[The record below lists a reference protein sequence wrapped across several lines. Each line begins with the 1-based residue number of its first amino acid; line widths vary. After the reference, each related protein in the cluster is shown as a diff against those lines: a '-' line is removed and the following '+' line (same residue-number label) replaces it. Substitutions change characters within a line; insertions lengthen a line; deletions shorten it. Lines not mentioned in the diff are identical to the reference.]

1 MKILD
6 LFKRVKSS
14 PEKRAVSQL
23 NRYINK
29 AEAQGIGGLLRAA
42 MIGITDDPIAFV
54 KNTDRISTKGFTVDI
69 YKQITAS
76 LGDLDV
82 WISKEK
88 KRVEHAKQEETRKR
102 RRNTAASDIW
112 EEYYEV
118 HDERGWRKNHKDY
131 DSIVSSKIS
140 GLSDEV
146 QDYLEKKMIK
156 LGNKLR
162 QDRASESE
170 SQDMKNAIIDAKSGM
185 SLKELKEKYGYA

>member
-6 LFKRVKSS
+6 LLTIAKSS
-14 PEKRAVSQL
+14 PEKRAVAQL
-23 NRYINK
+23 NRYIDK
-29 AEAQGIGGLLRAA
+29 AEAQGVGGLFKSA
-42 MIGITDDPIAFV
+42 MIGITDYPITFTKAY
-54 KNTDRISTKGFTVDI
+54 RISAKGFTVDM
-69 YKQITAS
+69 YKQLTAS
-76 LGDLDV
+76 LGDFDV

-88 KRVEHAKQEETRKR
+88 KRVESAKQEETRKR
-102 RRNTAASDIW
+102 RRNAAASDIW

-118 HDERGWRKNHKDY
+118 HDERGWRKTHKDY
-131 DSIVSSKIS
+131 GSIVSSKIS
-140 GLSDEV
+140 GLQDEV
-146 QDYLEKKMIK
+146 QDYLEKKMIT

>member
-6 LFKRVKSS
+6 LIKRAKSS

-23 NRYINK
+23 NRYISK
-29 AEAQGIGGLLRAA
+29 AEAQGVGGLFKAA
-42 MIGITDDPIAFV
+42 MIGITDDPITFTKA
-54 KNTDRISTKGFTVDI
+54 DRVSAKGFTLDM
-69 YKQITAS
+69 YNQLTAS
-76 LGDLDV
+76 LGDFDV
-82 WISKEK
+82 WIAKEK
-88 KRVEHAKQEETRKR
+88 ERVEYAKQEEARKR

-118 HDERGWRKNHKDY
+118 HDERGWRKNKKDY
-131 DSIVSSKIS
+131 GSIVSSKIS

-146 QDYLEKKMIK
+146 QDYLEKKMITI
-156 LGNKLR
+156 GNKLR